1 MDTKQSFIKKIDSQL
16 LRDNPVTWSSRIHT
30 AAFYGIIFS
39 LAIILLCFIVP
50 DDPREPDVIHNWI
63 ILISIISL
71 LAFVTWMIYLLRFN
85 VFKRFGKWNSLDT
98 VKTFILYFFITLLI
112 VSWPFIP
119 PIVQSIRADNAYS
132 SNKMINDVNS
142 MNIRICQLE
151 RDSIDKRFSA
161 DTLQVKDSVNG
172 TIQKD
177 IYNNDPGTVSNNGNY
192 YFTDSATLHTRMLT
206 ADSVKKIND
215 SVYVFYDCPDYQF
228 IEYYNY
234 HSKSNVEL
242 LTSIDLF
249 RLVLQHPTAIDKNAV
264 RKELGQLFV
273 KYSKEHDPVTL
284 AANAHHYYSYETPP
298 ISRIKDKYD
307 LYYINSSIG
316 NIIGKKYRWDQ
327 GTIDTCWRVAYYV
340 SLFLSLL
347 VLIYRHT
354 TRRTFFLSLLAFVV
368 LSILTGLF
376 LAMSLRE
383 EGAFFTWIIF
393 YFIGFAIISATIAN
407 SRNRNVVSGIALNLL
422 VFLTAFMPL
431 VCTALYYSILRAR
444 YSYWTTH
451 NDYLYRNENLHYLI
465 AEIAGFVLL
474 ISLLATVYRAAFKKW
489 FALPEQ

>member
-1 MDTKQSFIKKIDSQL
+1 MNTKQSFIKKIDAQL

-30 AAFYGIIFS
+30 AAYYGIIFS
-39 LAIILLCFIVP
+39 LAITLLCFIVP

-85 VFKRFGKWNSLDT
+85 VFKRFGKWNNLDT
-98 VKTFILYFFITLLI
+98 VKTFILYFLITLLI

-119 PIVQSIRADNAYS
+119 PIVQSVRADNAYS
-132 SNKMINDVNS
+132 SNEMINDVNS
-142 MNIRICQLE
+142 MNIKICQLE
-151 RDSIDKRFSA
+151 KDSIDKRFSA

-177 IYNNDPGTVSNNGNY
+177 IYNNNMGTVSNNGNY
-192 YFTDSATLHTRMLT
+192 YYTDTATLHTRMLT
-206 ADSVKKIND
+206 ADSIKKISD

-228 IEYYNY
+228 IEYYGY
-234 HSKSNVEL
+234 HSKNKVKL
-242 LTSIDLF
+242 LRSIDLF
-249 RLVLQHPTAIDKNAV
+249 RLVLQHPATINKNAV

-273 KYSKEHDPVTL
+273 KYSKAHDPETL
-284 AANAHHYYSYETPP
+284 AASSYDYYSYETPA

-316 NIIGKKYRWDQ
+316 NILGKKYRWDQ
-327 GTIDTCWRVAYYV
+327 GAIDTCWRVAYYL
-340 SLFLSLL
+340 SLFLSVL

-376 LAMSLRE
+376 LATSLRG
-383 EGAFFTWIIF
+383 EGAFYTWIVF
-393 YFIGFAIISATIAN
+393 YFIGFAIITATIAN

-444 YSYWTTH
+444 YSYRATPA
-451 NDYLYRNENLHYLI
+451 DYLFRNENLHYLI

-474 ISLLATVYRAAFKKW
+474 IVLLATLYRAAFKKW